1 MMEYRYNVTSKELFE
16 GNDFGFDT
24 IEEVTTWD
32 IRIIADSEE
41 EARGKCKAISLLDT
55 DSDTWELIA
64 VAVPTQE
71 TANSNAYNV
80 KGLYASYS
88 N

>member
-1 MMEYRYNVTSKELFE
+1 MMEYRYNVTSKNLFDGTE
-16 GNDFGFDT
+16 FGFDV
-24 IEEVTTWD
+24 EEYVNTWD
-32 IRIIADSEE
+32 IRIIADSEA
-41 EARGKCKAISLLDT
+41 EARGKCKAINLLDT

-64 VAVPTQE
+64 AIEPTQE

-80 KGLYASYS
+80 NGLYARYS